1 MVHTCA
7 RLPRLL
13 YFLDPSGC
21 PPAQINAPG
30 REIVR
35 PAQPIQKVRCDPGS
49 PRSARAA
56 WRRLHLRAPYPCT
69 RDSQRSH
76 RVLRDRKQGQRN
88 GDLPVKPHRVTPSP
102 VGSPKR
108 IGYIL
113 ESSSNRSVLETASHG
128 DGNSFS
134 VAAPDRLP
142 PGRLKLVTRADLTGS
157 APIANTTGTGVMT
170 AFAAR
175 AITTL
180 SADHRH
186 RRVLRSRLERP
197 SRRLSRARGTRWL
210 QVHVRESGFVP
221 HGQRLHLRQPSVGR
235 RLTTQP
241 CRYSRSRLPSR
252 GSRRRRRPSHESAK
266 AKLGRAVVSLGVLA
280 CL

>member
-1 MVHTCA
+1 M
-7 RLPRLL
+7 R
-13 YFLDPSGC
+13 S
-21 PPAQINAPG
+21 
-30 REIVR
+30 
-35 PAQPIQKVRCDPGS
+35 GS

-56 WRRLHLRAPYPCT
+56 WRRLHLRAPCPCT
-69 RDSQRSH
+69 RDSQGSH

-88 GDLPVKPHRVTPSP
+88 GDLPVKPHRV
-102 VGSPKR
+102 R
-108 IGYIL
+108 HL
-113 ESSSNRSVLETASHG
+113 RSVRLSVSVTFSSRVRTGCLETASHG
-128 DGNSFS
+128 DGQQFQRGRPGQI
-134 VAAPDRLP
+134 AARAA
-142 PGRLKLVTRADLTGS
+142 KTRIQSRFDGS
-157 APIANTTGTGVMT
+157 APIANTTGTMVMT

-186 RRVLRSRLERP
+186 RRVLRPRLERP

-210 QVHVRESGFVP
+210 PVHVRELGFVP
-221 HGQRLHLRQPSVGR
+221 HGQRLHLWQPSVGR

-266 AKLGRAVVSLGVLA
+266 AKLGRVSLGVLA